1 MKIIG
6 LTGGIA
12 SGKSTVSNYLKNKNI
27 PVIDCD
33 KESRQ
38 VLCYGEN
45 GYLRTV
51 ETFGK
56 EILAQNG
63 EIDRKKLASIVFN
76 DKKQIKKLNEIIHP
90 EVIDIT
96 CRYIEMYRKNGEDM
110 VIVDAPLL
118 IESGMNKICDEIWVV
133 YTSPEIQLQR
143 AMIRD
148 SATRSQVEERIKNQF
163 SFDEKKKF
171 ADRLIQNDG
180 TIEELYNRV
189 DEILNITERK

>member
-33 KESRQ
+33 KESKQ
-38 VLCYGEN
+38 VLCKGEN

-56 EILAQNG
+56 EILTQNG

-76 DKKQIKKLNEIIHP
+76 DKKQIAKLNAIIHP

-96 CRYIEMYRKNGEDM
+96 CRRIKEYREDGADI
-110 VIVDAPLL
+110 VVVDAPLL
-118 IESGMNKICDEIWVV
+118 IEAGMNKICDEVWVV
-133 YTSPEIQLQR
+133 YTSPETQLQR
-143 AMIRD
+143 AMERD
-148 SATRSQVEERIKNQF
+148 NATRSQVEDRIKNQL
-163 SFDEKKKF
+163 SSDKKKTL
-171 ADRLIQNDG
+171 ADRLIKNDG
-180 TIEELYNRV
+180 TLDELYKRV
-189 DEILNITERK
+189 DELLNSIERK